1 MPRPIV
7 EIYQS
12 VANVTLTP
20 SNPTL
25 PLCLVGPAYKL
36 LQYPTNRALKH
47 AYGPR
52 GGWDDPFTFNDHGNW
67 NSSDLPGT
75 SNDAIPYST
84 FGFAVGTN
92 VVDKSSV
99 AVYLENVYHNL
110 VVAGEKNEIRNC
122 TITDGRVI
130 ETDGDN
136 LSDTVPPGGL
146 KAGDVVYI
154 APHMPQVLY
163 DDHAS
168 SAFLSTA
175 SVGDTVTYNGANTFV
190 VRAVLDDHRLLLT
203 DDDSE
208 SDPVTVTGYL
218 NRLGGVIDETK
229 RTYVLNGTEYTSR
242 AQLVRPTPEERVVQE
257 VTGVYSFKI
266 AKDVKFV
273 TTDNRRSQAH
283 LRFERRLPASTN
295 GTAPGHLLSDNVSAG
310 DTSFTVGDTGAGNYI
325 TLSVSGST
333 VSVMRADILLSARGL
348 IINKPDFLTFSAIPS
363 DLDFPNIGKAHPD
376 NPLGLAMY
384 VALSNAGGN
393 TVQALAIASDEAAG
407 YAAALPK
414 LNSHDTVYAIVPL
427 STDIPNVIA
436 PFKNAAVAMSHPS
449 KGKFRHV
456 IGASVGLPAY
466 KFVSATLG
474 GETHT
479 GETVGTTAFH
489 DDNATFKT
497 DGVVAGDLIYLTG
510 NWVAGEEVA
519 VDAPTPYVVESVTNE
534 QNLVLTGAVSQD
546 DAVNW
551 IYTVQRSIASDSTA
565 QVAALLARI
574 ANVGSNRLTMVY
586 PGECKVL
593 GHSSLPGY
601 YLAAAVGAMVSAF
614 APHRPKNQVGL
625 AAIEQIYDSN
635 LHFSYDEID
644 ALSDGGYF
652 VMLQDS
658 TEGLAYCVHQLTT
671 GQIGSPGVQEYCE
684 LSVVNNFDYVSLVV
698 KRRLSPFV
706 GVWNM
711 IPEAYGAVRSTLD
724 SAIQSLKSQSEYQIG
739 APVLDGSVDSI
750 AKSDADSGTMIIK
763 VGVSIP
769 KVLNRLQVFLE
780 SQ

>member
-36 LQYPTNRALKH
+36 LQYPTDRALKH

-92 VVDKSSV
+92 VVDTSSV

-122 TITDGRVI
+122 TIADGRVI

-175 SVGDTVTYNGANTFV
+175 SVGDTVTYTSVSDGDKTLV
-190 VRAVLDDHRLLLT
+190 VRAVIDDHRLLLT
-203 DDDSE
+203 DNVGGFLD
-208 SDPVTVTGYL
+208 GL
-218 NRLGGVIDETK
+218 NGAIVETK
-229 RTYVLNGTEYTSR
+229 QTYVLNGTEYTSR

-348 IINKPDFLTFSAIPS
+348 IINKPDFMTFSSIPS

-376 NPLGLAMY
+376 NPLGLAVY
-384 VALSNAGGN
+384 IALSNAGGN
-393 TVQALAIASDEAAG
+393 TVQALAIASDDAAG

-436 PFKNAAVAMSHPS
+436 PFKNAAVAMSAPA
-449 KGKFRHV
+449 KGRFRHV
-456 IGASVGLPAY
+456 IGASAGLPAY

-474 GETHT
+474 GETGT
-479 GETVGTTAFH
+479 GEWAAGEAFH

-497 DGVVAGDLIYLTG
+497 DGVVAGDLVVVTRMAGVTKNPAVSLT
-510 NWVAGEEVA
+510 VA
-519 VDAPTPYVVESVTNE
+519 SVPNE
-534 QNLVLTGAVSQD
+534 QNLVLTGHVGAVVGTD
-546 DAVNW
+546 W
-551 IYTVQRSIASDSTA
+551 EYTVQRSISSDSTA

-614 APHRPKNQVGL
+614 APHRPKNQIGL

-652 VMLQDS
+652 VLQQDS

-684 LSVVNNFDYVSLVV
+684 LSVVNNFDYVSLVI

-711 IPEAYGAVRSTLD
+711 IPEAYGSVRSTLD
-724 SAIQSLKSQSEYQIG
+724 SAILSLKSQSEYQIG

>member
-47 AYGPR
+47 AYGPQ
-52 GGWDDPFTFNDHGNW
+52 GGWDDPFEVSGAETLTTTTTDSVAF
-67 NSSDLPGT
+67 
-75 SNDAIPYST
+75 ST
-84 FGFAVGTN
+84 FGFTSGTHT
-92 VVDKSSV
+92 VETSSLK
-99 AVYLENVYHNL
+99 VYLEDIYYNL
-110 VVAGEKNEIRNC
+110 KVASTKPEITGC
-122 TITDGRVI
+122 TVTDGRTI
-130 ETDGDN
+130 
-136 LSDTVPPGGL
+136 STVDENISQTLPSGGV
-146 KAGDVVYI
+146 KAGDKVII
-154 APHMPQVLY
+154 APRMPQVLY
-163 DDHAS
+163 DANEA
-168 SAFLSTA
+168 SAFLTVA
-175 SVGDTVTYNGANTFV
+175 SAGNKVIIDGNTFV
-190 VRAVLDDHRLLLT
+190 VRAVIDDHRLLLT
-203 DDDSE
+203 DNVDGDLNTLAAALPEGDATFLDYELTTSGDV
-208 SDPVTVTGYL
+208 SILDVVARGKRIRHTPVECTVQ
-218 NRLGGVIDETK
+218 
-229 RTYVLNGTEYTSR
+229 
-242 AQLVRPTPEERVVQE
+242 A
-257 VTGVYSFKI
+257 VTGVFTFTL
-266 AKDVKFV
+266 AQDVKFA
-273 TTDNRRSQAH
+273 SGAH
-283 LRFERRLPASTN
+283 ANSKLCLRFERKLAASTN
-295 GTAPGHLLSDNVSAG
+295 GTAPGHLVEAPSVAIDTAIVLGDPADAYDNYMHL
-310 DTSFTVGDTGAGNYI
+310 D
-325 TLSVSGST
+325 VSGEE
-333 VSVMRADILLSARGL
+333 VFIMRANVLVDARGL
-348 IINKPDFLTFSAIPS
+348 IINKPDFMTFSEIPS
-363 DLDFPNIGKAHPD
+363 DLDFPHIGKAHPD

-393 TVQALAIASDEAAG
+393 TVQALAIASDDAAG

-414 LNSHDTVYAIVPL
+414 LNSHATVYAIVPL
-427 STDIPNVIA
+427 STDIANVIA
-436 PFKNAAVAMSHPS
+436 PYKNAAVAMSAPA
-449 KGKFRHV
+449 KGRFRHV
-456 IGASVGLPAY
+456 IGASEGLPAY
-466 KFVSATLG
+466 KFVGATLG

-497 DGVVAGDLIYLTG
+497 DGVVAGDLVRVTG
-510 NWVAGEEVA
+510 NWAEGSEAELDTP
-519 VDAPTPYVVESVTNE
+519 VDYVVASVTNE
-534 QNLVLTGAVSQD
+534 QNLVLTEAVSQD

-551 IYTVQRSIASDSTA
+551 VYTIQRSIASDTTA
-565 QVAALLARI
+565 QVDALLARI

-601 YLAAAVGAMVSAF
+601 YIAAAVGAMVSAF
-614 APHRPKNQVGL
+614 APHRPKNQIGL

-698 KRRLSPFV
+698 KRRLTPFV

-724 SAIQSLKSQSEYQIG
+724 SALLSLKSQSEYQIG